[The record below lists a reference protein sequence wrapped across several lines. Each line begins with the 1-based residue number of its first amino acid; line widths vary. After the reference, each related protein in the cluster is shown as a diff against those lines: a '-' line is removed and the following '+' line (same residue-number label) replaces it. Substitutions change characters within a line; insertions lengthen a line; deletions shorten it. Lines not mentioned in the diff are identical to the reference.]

1 MQQDSKHKTDYLERT
16 MKRILLALVIVLG
29 GCASA
34 IQDSYFDLW
43 DAVGV
48 EKREILVDRVEAAQ
62 ETQQEA
68 QKEFASA
75 LEEFSALINF
85 NGGELEDVYNNLNDK
100 YESSRDAAADVSMRI
115 DKVQSVAES
124 LFREWTDELAL
135 ISNANLKRDS
145 QRKLKETQRKYD
157 SLLRSMRKA
166 ESSMDPVLT
175 SLRDNVL
182 YLKHNLNANAV
193 GALQGEFTTIKRD
206 VSALIK
212 EMNSA
217 ITQSDEFIKSIQN

>member
-1 MQQDSKHKTDYLERT
+1 MLRK
-16 MKRILLALVIVLG
+16 ILVLAALVLTLG

-34 IQDSYFDLW
+34 IQDKYFDLW

-48 EKREILVDRVEAAQ
+48 EKREILVDRVEDAQ
-62 ETQQEA
+62 ETQQDA

-85 NGGELEDVYNNLNDK
+85 EGGELEDVYNNLNDK
-100 YESSRDAAADVSMRI
+100 YESSNEAALEVTKRI
-115 DKVQSVAES
+115 DKVQSVAAS
-124 LFREWTDELAL
+124 LFREWEDELEQ

-145 QRKLKETQRKYD
+145 QRKLNDTQRKYE
-157 SLLRSMRKA
+157 SLLKSMRKV
-166 ESSMDPVLT
+166 ESSMQPVLT

-193 GALQGEFTTIKRD
+193 GALQGELATIKRD
-206 VSALIK
+206 VNLLIK

-217 ITQSDEFIKSIQN
+217 ISQSDDFIMSLKSE

>member
-1 MQQDSKHKTDYLERT
+1 MI
-16 MKRILLALVIVLG
+16 RILLPVALVVMLG

-34 IQDSYFDLW
+34 IQDKYFDLW

-48 EKREILVDRVEAAQ
+48 EKREILVDRVEDAQ

-85 NGGELEDVYNNLNDK
+85 KGGELEDVYNDLNDR
-100 YESSRDAAADVSMRI
+100 YESSSEAAADLTNRI

-124 LFREWTDELAL
+124 LFREWQDELAL

-145 QRKLKETQRKYD
+145 QNKLKDTQRKYNT
-157 SLLRSMRKA
+157 LLRSMRKV
-166 ESSMDPVLT
+166 ESSMQPVLT

-206 VSALIK
+206 VNLLIK

-217 ITQSDEFIKSIQN
+217 IAQSNDFIKSIQS

>member
-1 MQQDSKHKTDYLERT
+1 MEKDMLRKL
-16 MKRILLALVIVLG
+16 ILPLATVVILS

-34 IQDSYFDLW
+34 IQDTYFDLW
-43 DAVGV
+43 DSVGV
-48 EKREILVDRVEAAQ
+48 EKREILVDRVESAQ

-68 QKEFASA
+68 QAEFVSV

-85 NGGELEDVYNNLNDK
+85 DGGELEDVYQNLNDK
-100 YESSRDAAADVSMRI
+100 YESSSDVAASVSNRI
-115 DKVQSVAES
+115 DKVESVADS
-124 LFREWTDELAL
+124 LFREWETELEL

-166 ESSMDPVLT
+166 QSSMTPIL
-175 SLRDNVL
+175 SALRDNVL
-182 YLKHNLNANAV
+182 YLKHNLNANAI

-206 VSALIK
+206 VDSLIN
-212 EMNSA
+212 EMNDA
-217 ITQSDEFIKSIQN
+217 IEQSDDFIMSLRN

>member
-1 MQQDSKHKTDYLERT
+1 
-16 MKRILLALVIVLG
+16 MKRYSFNAFRRAKLKNMA
-29 GCASA
+29 
-34 IQDSYFDLW
+34 
-43 DAVGV
+43 
-48 EKREILVDRVEAAQ
+48 RVEAW
-62 ETQQEA
+62 
-68 QKEFASA
+68 
-75 LEEFSALINF
+75 
-85 NGGELEDVYNNLNDK
+85 
-100 YESSRDAAADVSMRI
+100 DA
-115 DKVQSVAES
+115 KS
-124 LFREWTDELAL
+124 LFREWADELEL

-206 VSALIK
+206 VSSLIN

-217 ITQSDEFIKSIQN
+217 ITQSDEFIKSIQNQ

>member
-1 MQQDSKHKTDYLERT
+1 MIR
-16 MKRILLALVIVLG
+16 RILILTTLVMVLG
-29 GCASA
+29 SCASA
-34 IQDSYFDLW
+34 IQDKYFDLW

-85 NGGELEDVYNNLNDK
+85 KGGELEDVYNNLNDK
-100 YESSRDAAADVSMRI
+100 YESSRDAAEDVSNRI
-115 DKVQSVAES
+115 NKVQSVAES
-124 LFREWTDELAL
+124 LFREWAEELEL

-145 QRKLKETQRKYD
+145 QRKLKETQRKYE
-157 SLLRSMRKA
+157 SLLRSMRKV

-193 GALQGEFTTIKRD
+193 GALQGEFSTIKRD
-206 VSALIK
+206 VSSLIK

-217 ITQSDEFIKSIQN
+217 ISQSDDFIKSIQGQ

>member
-1 MQQDSKHKTDYLERT
+1 MIR
-16 MKRILLALVIVLG
+16 RILIPATLVMVLG

-34 IQDSYFDLW
+34 IQDKYFDLW

-85 NGGELEDVYNNLNDK
+85 KGGELEDVYNNLNDK
-100 YESSRDAAADVSMRI
+100 YESSRDAAQDVSNRI
-115 DKVQSVAES
+115 NKVQSVAES
-124 LFREWTDELAL
+124 LFREWAEELEL
-135 ISNANLKRDS
+135 ISNANLRRDS

-157 SLLRSMRKA
+157 SLLRSMRKV
-166 ESSMDPVLT
+166 ESSMEPVLT
-175 SLRDNVL
+175 SLQDNVL

-193 GALQGEFTTIKRD
+193 GALQGEFSTIKRD
-206 VSALIK
+206 VSMLIK

-217 ITQSDEFIKSIQN
+217 ISQSNEFIKSIQGQ

>member
-1 MQQDSKHKTDYLERT
+1 MIRK
-16 MKRILLALVIVLG
+16 LLIPATLVVVLG

-34 IQDSYFDLW
+34 IQDKYFDMW

-48 EKREILVDRVEAAQ
+48 EKREILVDRVEDAQ

-68 QKEFASA
+68 QEEFASA
-75 LEEFSALINF
+75 LDEFSALINF
-85 NGGELEDVYNNLNDK
+85 KGGELEDVYNNLNDK
-100 YESSRDAAADVSMRI
+100 YESSRDAATEVSNRI
-115 DKVQSVAES
+115 NKVQSVAES
-124 LFREWTDELAL
+124 LFREWQDELEL

-145 QRKLKETQRKYD
+145 EGKLRDTQRKYD
-157 SLLRSMRKA
+157 SLLESMRRV
-166 ESSMDPVLT
+166 ESSMQPVLT

-206 VSALIK
+206 VDLLIK

-217 ITQSDEFIKSIQN
+217 ISQSDDFIKSLKS